1 MISRCCRGTQASM
14 KEKMNWSYFS
24 VRAFGRF
31 WINRFLRKIEVLGKE
46 NIVSG
51 PVIFAINHPNNLI
64 DSLVV
69 AYAIERKI
77 HYLATAQLF
86 RNKIFS
92 LFLHNMGVIPVY
104 RKQDDTSHGQKN
116 VSMFQACYD
125 ILKDGGAIG
134 IYPEGT
140 THAEPRIRK
149 IKTGAA
155 RIALETE
162 TLYHPGVNL
171 IPVGL
176 NFSVRKS
183 FRSEVIVRIGP
194 PIPAS
199 TYLEK
204 YQAAPMEA
212 VEQLTDDLQKA
223 IEAQVIVV
231 DEPELD
237 RLVKEIQEIYKGELI
252 RDLIEIRGLKKEEID
267 RFQLSKRLIAGI
279 HYFNEKNPDLI
290 RSIQEE
296 IQNYTGR
303 LKKIKVHDGLIERLI
318 NNPTSYRQFLLRVVL
333 MIVCLPLAL
342 WGAANHFFPYRI
354 SRIASRRIAKKETDY
369 ATVRILSGI
378 LLYTIFYV
386 AQIYA
391 VLRWVGLFPAIIY
404 GITLPI
410 AGAFAYYYK
419 EKFRKMREDF
429 KLIFIMITRK
439 QLLQRLVEQR
449 ERLIATLDQAKE
461 EYLRATA
468 QA

>member
-1 MISRCCRGTQASM
+1 MADLG
-14 KEKMNWSYFS
+14 YHS
-24 VRAFGRF
+24 VRAFGKF
-31 WINRFLRKIEVLGKE
+31 WVNRFFRKIQVLGTE
-46 NIVSG
+46 NVISG

-86 RNKIFS
+86 RNKIMSF
-92 LFLHNMGVIPVY
+92 FLHSMGVIPVY
-104 RKQDDTSHGQKN
+104 RKQDDTSSGQKN
-116 VSMFQACYD
+116 ISMFQACYE

-155 RIALETE
+155 RIALEAE
-162 TLYHPGVNL
+162 NLYHPEVKL
-171 IPVGL
+171 VPVGL

-183 FRSEVIVRIGP
+183 FRSEVIVSIGP
-194 PIPAS
+194 PIAAS
-199 TYLEK
+199 AYLEK
-204 YQAAPMEA
+204 YQLAPAET

-223 IEAQVIVV
+223 IEAQVIVI

-237 RLVKEIQEIYKGELI
+237 RLVQQIEEIYKGELI
-252 RDLIEIRGLKKEEID
+252 RDLIEIRGFKKDEID

-290 RSIQEE
+290 RRIQEE
-296 IQNYTGR
+296 IETYTGR
-303 LKKIKVHDGLIERLI
+303 LKKIKVHDSLIEALV
-318 NNPTSYRQFLLRVVL
+318 NNPTSYRRFILRLVLLL
-333 MIVCLPLAL
+333 ICLPPAL
-342 WGAANHFFPYRI
+342 WGALNHFLPYRLSRII
-354 SRIASRRIAKKETDY
+354 SRKVAKKETDY

-378 LLYTIFYV
+378 VLYTLFYV

-391 VLRWVGLFPAIIY
+391 VFRWLGLFPAIIY

-429 KLIFIMITRK
+429 KLLSIMITRK
-439 QLLQRLVEQR
+439 KLLQKLVEQR
-449 ERLIATLDQAKE
+449 ERLIALMDEAKE

>member
-1 MISRCCRGTQASM
+1 MTDKVNLG
-14 KEKMNWSYFS
+14 YFS
-24 VRAFGRF
+24 VRAFGKF
-31 WINRFLRKIEVLGKE
+31 WINRFFRKIQVLGTE
-46 NIVSG
+46 NVIPG
-51 PVIFAINHPNNLI
+51 PVIFAINHPNNLV

-86 RNKIFS
+86 SNKLMS

-104 RKQDDTSHGQKN
+104 RKQDDSSHGQKN
-116 VSMFQACYD
+116 VSMFQACYE

-155 RIALETE
+155 RIALEAE
-162 TLYHPGVNL
+162 NLYHPGLKLV
-171 IPVGL
+171 PVGL

-183 FRSEVIVRIGP
+183 FRSEVIVSIGP
-194 PIPAS
+194 PISAS

-204 YQAAPMEA
+204 YQSAPAET

-223 IEAQVIVV
+223 IEAQVIVI

-237 RLVKEIQEIYKGELI
+237 LLVKQIEEIYKGELI

-290 RSIQEE
+290 RRIQEE
-296 IQNYTGR
+296 IEAYTGR
-303 LKKIKVHDGLIERLI
+303 LKKIRVHDSLIEALV
-318 NNPTSYRQFLLRVVL
+318 NNPTSYKRFLLRIVL
-333 MIVCLPLAL
+333 MLICLPPAL
-342 WGAANHFFPYRI
+342 WGAANHFFPYQI
-354 SRIASRRIAKKETDY
+354 SRIISRKIAKKETDY

-378 LLYTIFYV
+378 VLYTLFYA

-391 VLRWVGLFPAIIY
+391 VLRWFGLFPAIFY

-429 KLIFIMITRK
+429 KLLSIMITRK
-439 QLLQRLVEQR
+439 QLLQKLVEQR
-449 ERLIATLDQAKE
+449 ERLIALMDEAKE

>member
-1 MISRCCRGTQASM
+1 MPDKANLG
-14 KEKMNWSYFS
+14 YVS
-24 VRAFGRF
+24 VRAFGKF
-31 WINRFLRKIEVLGKE
+31 WVNRFFRKIQVLGIE
-46 NIVSG
+46 NVIPG

-86 RNKIFS
+86 RNKIMS
-92 LFLHNMGVIPVY
+92 LFLHSMGVIPVY
-104 RKQDDTSHGQKN
+104 RKQDDTSSGLKN
-116 VSMFQACYD
+116 ISMFQACYE

-155 RIALETE
+155 RIALEAE
-162 TLYHPGVNL
+162 MLYHPGVKL
-171 IPVGL
+171 VPVGL

-183 FRSEVIVRIGP
+183 FRSEVIVSIGP
-194 PIPAS
+194 PIAAS

-204 YQAAPMEA
+204 YQLAPAET

-237 RLVKEIQEIYKGELI
+237 RLVQQIEEIYKGELI
-252 RDLIEIRGLKKEEID
+252 RDLIEIRGLKREEID

-290 RSIQEE
+290 RRIQEE
-296 IQNYTGR
+296 IETYSGR
-303 LKKIKVHDGLIERLI
+303 LKKIKVQDRLIEALV
-318 NNPTSYRQFLLRVVL
+318 NNPTSYRRFILRFVLLL
-333 MIVCLPLAL
+333 ICLPPAL
-342 WGAANHFFPYRI
+342 WGAVNHFFPYQI
-354 SRIASRRIAKKETDY
+354 SRLVSRKIAKKETDY
-369 ATVRILSGI
+369 ATVRILSGMV
-378 LLYTIFYV
+378 LYTLFYA

-391 VLRWVGLFPAIIY
+391 VFRWFGLFPAIIY

-419 EKFRKMREDF
+419 EKFRKMREDL
-429 KLIFIMITRK
+429 KLFSIMITRK
-439 QLLQRLVEQR
+439 QLLQKLVEQR
-449 ERLIATLDQAKE
+449 ERLIALMDEAKE

-468 QA
+468 QT

>member
-1 MISRCCRGTQASM
+1 MADWGYR
-14 KEKMNWSYFS
+14 S

-31 WINRFLRKIEVLGKE
+31 WINRFFRKIHVLGTE
-46 NIVSG
+46 NVISG

-86 RNKIFS
+86 RNKIMS
-92 LFLHNMGVIPVY
+92 VFLHSMGVIPVY
-104 RKQDDTSHGQKN
+104 RKQDTASHGEKN
-116 VSMFQACYD
+116 VSMFEACYE

-155 RIALETE
+155 RIALESE
-162 TLYHPGVNL
+162 NLYHPGVKL
-171 IPVGL
+171 VPVGL

-183 FRSEVIVRIGP
+183 FRSEVVVSIGP

-199 TYLEK
+199 AYLEN
-204 YQAAPMEA
+204 YHLTPAET
-212 VEQLTDDLQKA
+212 VEQLTEDLQKA
-223 IEAQVIVV
+223 IEAQVIVI

-237 RLVKEIQEIYKGELI
+237 RLVQQIEEIYKGELI
-252 RDLIEIRGLKKEEID
+252 RDLVEIRGLKKEEID

-290 RSIQEE
+290 RRIQEE
-296 IQNYTGR
+296 IEAYTAR
-303 LKKIKVHDGLIERLI
+303 LKKIKVHDSLIETLV
-318 NNPTSYRQFLLRVVL
+318 NNPTSYRRFLLRVILLV
-333 MIVCLPLAL
+333 ICLPPAL
-342 WGAANHFFPYRI
+342 WGAANHFFPYQI
-354 SRIASRRIAKKETDY
+354 SRLVSRKVAKRETDY

-378 LLYTIFYV
+378 VLYTLFYA

-391 VLRWVGLFPAIIY
+391 VLRWFGLFPAIIY

-419 EKFRKMREDF
+419 EKFRKMREDL
-429 KLIFIMITRK
+429 KLLSIMITRK

-449 ERLIATLDQAKE
+449 ERLIALMDEAKE

>member
-1 MISRCCRGTQASM
+1 MS
-14 KEKMNWSYFS
+14 KKVNWGYQS

-31 WINRFLRKIEVLGKE
+31 WINRFFRQIQVLGKE
-46 NIVSG
+46 NILPG

-64 DSLVV
+64 DTLVV

-86 RNKIFS
+86 RNKITS

-104 RKQDDTSHGQKN
+104 RKQDDTSHGEKN
-116 VSMFQACYD
+116 LSMFQACYD
-125 ILKDGGAIG
+125 ILKAGGAIG

-140 THAEPRIRK
+140 THSEPRIRK

-162 TLYHPGVNL
+162 NLYHPGVNL

-183 FRSEVIVRIGP
+183 FRSEVIVSIGP

-199 TYLEK
+199 KYLWK
-204 YQAAPMEA
+204 YQVATTET
-212 VEQLTDDLQKA
+212 VDQLTNDLQKA
-223 IEAQVIVV
+223 IETQVIVIE
-231 DEPELD
+231 EPELD
-237 RLVKEIQEIYKGELI
+237 RLVKQIEEIYKGELI

-290 RSIQEE
+290 RRIQEE
-296 IQNYTGR
+296 IQTYTGR
-303 LKKIKVHDGLIERLI
+303 LKKIKVHDSLIQTLV
-318 NNPTSYRQFLLRVVL
+318 NNPTSYRSFLLHVVL
-333 MIVCLPLAL
+333 MIICFPPAL
-342 WGAANHFFPYRI
+342 YGAANHFLPYRI
-354 SRIASRRIAKKETDY
+354 SRIVSRKMAKKETDY

-378 LLYTIFYV
+378 VLYSIFYI

-391 VLRWVGLFPAIIY
+391 VFRWFGLIAAIVY

-419 EKFRKMREDF
+419 EKFLKMRDDF
-429 KLIFIMITRK
+429 KLLFIMITRK
-439 QLLQRLVEQR
+439 QLLQKLLEQR
-449 ERLIATLDQAKE
+449 ERLIAIMDEAKE
-461 EYLRATA
+461 EYLRDTA

>member
-1 MISRCCRGTQASM
+1 MTDKVNLGYS
-14 KEKMNWSYFS
+14 S
-24 VRAFGRF
+24 VRAFGKF
-31 WINRFLRKIEVLGKE
+31 WINRFFRKIQVLGAE
-46 NIVSG
+46 NVIPG

-86 RNKIFS
+86 RNKIMS
-92 LFLHNMGVIPVY
+92 LFLNSMGVIPIY
-104 RKQDDTSHGQKN
+104 RRQDDTSSGQKN
-116 VSMFQACYD
+116 ISMFQACYE
-125 ILKDGGAIG
+125 ILKEGGAIG

-162 TLYHPGVNL
+162 NLYHPGVKL
-171 IPVGL
+171 VPVGL

-183 FRSEVIVRIGP
+183 FRSEVIVSIGP
-194 PIPAS
+194 PISAS

-204 YQAAPMEA
+204 YQSAPTET
-212 VEQLTDDLQKA
+212 VEQLTDDIQKA
-223 IEAQVIVV
+223 IEAQVMVI

-237 RLVKEIQEIYKGELI
+237 KLVQQIEEIYKGELI

-290 RSIQEE
+290 RRIQEE
-296 IQNYTGR
+296 IEAYTGR
-303 LKKIKVHDGLIERLI
+303 LKKIKVHNSLIEALV
-318 NNPTSYRQFLLRVVL
+318 NNPTSYRRFLLRIVL
-333 MIVCLPLAL
+333 LVIFLPPAL
-342 WGAANHFFPYRI
+342 WGAANHFFPYQFSRLI
-354 SRIASRRIAKKETDY
+354 SQKIAKKETDY

-378 LLYTIFYV
+378 VLYTLFYV
-386 AQIYA
+386 VQIYA
-391 VLRWVGLFPAIIY
+391 VFRWLGLFPASIY

-419 EKFRKMREDF
+419 EKFRKMREDL
-429 KLIFIMITRK
+429 KLFSIMFTRK
-439 QLLQRLVEQR
+439 QLLQKLVEQR
-449 ERLIATLDQAKE
+449 ERLIALMDEAKE

>member
-1 MISRCCRGTQASM
+1 MTDL
-14 KEKMNWSYFS
+14 SYQS

-31 WINRFLRKIEVLGKE
+31 WINRFFRKIQVLGTE
-46 NIVSG
+46 NVISG

-86 RNKIFS
+86 RNKIMS
-92 LFLHNMGVIPVY
+92 LFLHKMGVIPVY
-104 RKQDDTSHGQKN
+104 RKQDDASHGDKN

-125 ILKDGGAIG
+125 VLKEGGAIG

-155 RIALETE
+155 RIALEAE
-162 TLYHPGVNL
+162 NLYHPGVKVV
-171 IPVGL
+171 PVGL

-183 FRSEVIVRIGP
+183 FRSEVIVSIGP
-194 PIPAS
+194 PIPVS

-204 YQAAPMEA
+204 YQQAPAET
-212 VEQLTDDLQKA
+212 VEQLTDDIQKA
-223 IEAQVIVV
+223 IEAQVIVI

-237 RLVKEIQEIYKGELI
+237 MLVQQIEEIYKGELI

-290 RSIQEE
+290 RRIQEE
-296 IQNYTGR
+296 IEAYTGR
-303 LKKIKVHDGLIERLI
+303 LKKIKVHDSEIESLV
-318 NNPTSYRQFLLRVVL
+318 NNPTSYKRFLLRIVL
-333 MIVCLPLAL
+333 MLICLPPAL
-342 WGAANHFFPYRI
+342 WGAINHFLPYQI
-354 SRIASRRIAKKETDY
+354 SRIISRKIAKRETDY

-378 LLYTIFYV
+378 VLYTAFYV

-391 VLRWVGLFPAIIY
+391 VFRWFGLFPAIIY

-429 KLIFIMITRK
+429 KLLSIMFTRK
-439 QLLQRLVEQR
+439 QLLQKLVEQR
-449 ERLIATLDQAKE
+449 ERLIALMDEAKE

>member
-1 MISRCCRGTQASM
+1 MTDKVNLG
-14 KEKMNWSYFS
+14 YFS
-24 VRAFGRF
+24 VRAFGKF
-31 WINRFLRKIEVLGKE
+31 WTNRFFRKIQVLGTE
-46 NIVSG
+46 NVIPG

-86 RNKIFS
+86 RNKIMS
-92 LFLHNMGVIPVY
+92 LFLHSMGVIPVY
-104 RKQDDTSHGQKN
+104 RKQDDTSSGQKN
-116 VSMFQACYD
+116 ASMFQACYE
-125 ILKDGGAIG
+125 ILRDGGAIG

-155 RIALETE
+155 RIALEAE
-162 TLYHPGVNL
+162 NLYHPGVKL
-171 IPVGL
+171 VPVGL

-183 FRSEVIVRIGP
+183 FRSEVIVSIGP
-194 PIPAS
+194 PVPAS

-204 YQAAPMEA
+204 YQLAPAET

-223 IEAQVIVV
+223 IEAQVIVI

-237 RLVKEIQEIYKGELI
+237 RLVQQIEEIYKGELI

-267 RFQLSKRLIAGI
+267 SFQLSKRLIAGI

-290 RSIQEE
+290 RRIQEE
-296 IQNYTGR
+296 IETYTAR
-303 LKKIKVHDGLIERLI
+303 LKKIKVHDSLIESLV
-318 NNPTSYRQFLLRVVL
+318 NNPTSYRRFILRVVL
-333 MIVCLPLAL
+333 LLICLPPAL
-342 WGAANHFFPYRI
+342 WGAANHFFPYQI
-354 SRIASRRIAKKETDY
+354 SRLVSRKIAKKETDY

-378 LLYTIFYV
+378 VLYTLFYAV
-386 AQIYA
+386 QIYA
-391 VLRWVGLFPAIIY
+391 VIRWFGLFPAIIY
-404 GITLPI
+404 GMTLPI

-429 KLIFIMITRK
+429 KLLSIMITRK
-439 QLLQRLVEQR
+439 QLLQKLVEQR
-449 ERLIATLDQAKE
+449 ERLIALMDEAKE

-468 QA
+468 

>member
-1 MISRCCRGTQASM
+1 MTDKANLG
-14 KEKMNWSYFS
+14 YVS

-31 WINRFLRKIEVLGKE
+31 WINRFFRRIHVLGKE
-46 NIVSG
+46 NIISG

-86 RNKIFS
+86 RNKIMS
-92 LFLHNMGVIPVY
+92 LFLHKMGVIPVY
-104 RKQDDTSHGQKN
+104 RKQDDTSHGNKN

-125 ILKDGGAIG
+125 VLRAGGAIG

-162 TLYHPGVNL
+162 NLYHPGVNL
-171 IPVGL
+171 VPVGL
-176 NFSVRKS
+176 NFSIRKS
-183 FRSEVIVRIGP
+183 FRSEVIVSIGP
-194 PIPAS
+194 PIIAS
-199 TYLEK
+199 EYLQNYQSDPTKTVEK
-204 YQAAPMEA
+204 
-212 VEQLTDDLQKA
+212 LTEDLQKA

-237 RLVKEIQEIYKGELI
+237 VLVKQIEEIYKGELI
-252 RDLIEIRGLKKEEID
+252 RDLIELRGFKKDEID

-290 RSIQEE
+290 RRIQEE
-296 IQNYTGR
+296 IETYSGR
-303 LKKIKVHDGLIERLI
+303 LKKIKVQDSLIDSLV
-318 NNPTSYRQFLLRVVL
+318 NNPTSYKRFLLRIVL
-333 MIVCLPLAL
+333 MLICLPPAL
-342 WGAANHFFPYRI
+342 WGALNHFFPYQI
-354 SRIASRRIAKKETDY
+354 SRLVSRKIAKKETDY
-369 ATVRILSGI
+369 ATVRILSGMV
-378 LLYTIFYV
+378 LYTLFYI

-391 VLRWVGLFPAIIY
+391 VFRWFGLLPTIIY

-410 AGAFAYYYK
+410 AGAFA
-419 EKFRKMREDF
+419 
-429 KLIFIMITRK
+429 
-439 QLLQRLVEQR
+439 
-449 ERLIATLDQAKE
+449 
-461 EYLRATA
+461 
-468 QA
+468 

>member
-1 MISRCCRGTQASM
+1 MPDKANLG
-14 KEKMNWSYFS
+14 YVS
-24 VRAFGRF
+24 VRAFGKF
-31 WINRFLRKIEVLGKE
+31 WVNRFFRKIQVLGIE
-46 NIVSG
+46 NVIPG

-86 RNKIFS
+86 RNKIMS
-92 LFLHNMGVIPVY
+92 LFLHSMGVIPVY
-104 RKQDDTSHGQKN
+104 RKQDDTSSGQKN
-116 VSMFQACYD
+116 ISMFQACYE

-155 RIALETE
+155 RIALEAE
-162 TLYHPGVNL
+162 MLYHPGVKL
-171 IPVGL
+171 VPVGL

-183 FRSEVIVRIGP
+183 FRSEVIVSIGP
-194 PIPAS
+194 PIAAS

-204 YQAAPMEA
+204 YQLAPAET

-237 RLVKEIQEIYKGELI
+237 RLVQQIEEIYKGELI
-252 RDLIEIRGLKKEEID
+252 RDLIEIRGLKREEID

-290 RSIQEE
+290 RRIQEE
-296 IQNYTGR
+296 IETYSGR
-303 LKKIKVHDGLIERLI
+303 LKKIKVQDRLIEALV
-318 NNPTSYRQFLLRVVL
+318 NNPTSYRRFILRVVL
-333 MIVCLPLAL
+333 LLICLPPAL
-342 WGAANHFFPYRI
+342 WGAVNHFFPYQI
-354 SRIASRRIAKKETDY
+354 SRLVSRKIAKKETDY
-369 ATVRILSGI
+369 ATVRILSGMV
-378 LLYTIFYV
+378 LYTLFYA

-391 VLRWVGLFPAIIY
+391 VFRWFGLFPAIIY

-419 EKFRKMREDF
+419 EKFRKMREDL
-429 KLIFIMITRK
+429 KLFSIMITRK
-439 QLLQRLVEQR
+439 QLLQKLVEQR
-449 ERLIATLDQAKE
+449 ERLIALMDEAKE

-468 QA
+468 QT

>member
-1 MISRCCRGTQASM
+1 MTDLGYQ
-14 KEKMNWSYFS
+14 S

-31 WINRFLRKIEVLGKE
+31 WINRFFQKIQVLGKE
-46 NIVSG
+46 NIVPG

-86 RNKIFS
+86 RNKITS

-104 RKQDDTSHGQKN
+104 RKQDAVSHGEKN
-116 VSMFQACYD
+116 ISMFQACYD
-125 ILKDGGAIG
+125 ILKAGGAIG

-140 THAEPRIRK
+140 THSEPRIRK

-155 RIALETE
+155 RIALEAE
-162 TLYHPGVNL
+162 NLYHAGVNL

-183 FRSEVIVRIGP
+183 FRSEVIVNIGP

-199 TYLEK
+199 IYLEK
-204 YQAAPMEA
+204 YQLSATEA
-212 VEQLTDDLQKA
+212 VEELTDDLQKA
-223 IEAQVIVV
+223 IETQVIVI

-237 RLVKEIQEIYKGELI
+237 LLVKQIEEIYKGELI
-252 RDLIEIRGLKKEEID
+252 RDLIEIRGLRKEEID
-267 RFQLSKRLIAGI
+267 RFHLSKRLIAGI

-290 RSIQEE
+290 RRIQEE
-296 IQNYTGR
+296 IQTYTGR
-303 LKKIKVHDGLIERLI
+303 LKKIKVHDSLIQTLV
-318 NNPTSYRQFLLRVVL
+318 NNPTSYRSFLLRVVL
-333 MIVCLPLAL
+333 MIVCLPPAL
-342 WGAANHFFPYRI
+342 WGAANHFLPYRI
-354 SRIASRRIAKKETDY
+354 SRTVSRRIAKKETDY

-378 LLYTIFYV
+378 VLYSLFYV
-386 AQIYA
+386 VQIYA
-391 VLRWVGLFPAIIY
+391 VFRWFGLIAAIVY

-419 EKFRKMREDF
+419 EKFLKMRDDF
-429 KLIFIMITRK
+429 KLFFIMLTRK
-439 QLLQRLVEQR
+439 QLLQKLLEQR
-449 ERLIATLDQAKE
+449 ERLIAIMDEAKE

>member
-1 MISRCCRGTQASM
+1 MTDWGYQSI
-14 KEKMNWSYFS
+14 
-24 VRAFGRF
+24 RAFGKF
-31 WINRFLRKIEVLGKE
+31 WVNRFFRKIQVLGTE
-46 NIVSG
+46 NVIPG

-77 HYLATAQLF
+77 HYLATAHLF
-86 RNKIFS
+86 RNKIMSF
-92 LFLHNMGVIPVY
+92 FLHSMGVIPVY
-104 RKQDDTSHGQKN
+104 RKQDDNSSGQKN
-116 VSMFQACYD
+116 ISMFQACYE
-125 ILKDGGAIG
+125 ILKVGGAIG

-155 RIALETE
+155 RIALEAE
-162 TLYHPGVNL
+162 NLYHPGVKL
-171 IPVGL
+171 VPVGL

-183 FRSEVIVRIGP
+183 FRSEVIVSIGP
-194 PIPAS
+194 PIAAS
-199 TYLEK
+199 AYLEK
-204 YQAAPMEA
+204 YELAPAET
-212 VEQLTDDLQKA
+212 VEQLTDNLQKA
-223 IEAQVIVV
+223 IEAQVIIIE
-231 DEPELD
+231 EPELD
-237 RLVKEIQEIYKGELI
+237 RLVQQIQEIYKGELI

-290 RSIQEE
+290 RRIQEE
-296 IQNYTGR
+296 IETYTGR
-303 LKKIKVHDGLIERLI
+303 LKKIKVHDSLIEALV
-318 NNPTSYRQFLLRVVL
+318 NNPTSYRRFILRVVL
-333 MIVCLPLAL
+333 LLICLPPAL
-342 WGAANHFFPYRI
+342 WGAANHFFPYQI
-354 SRIASRRIAKKETDY
+354 SRLVSRKIAKKETDY

-378 LLYTIFYV
+378 VLYTLFYGV
-386 AQIYA
+386 QIYA
-391 VLRWVGLFPAIIY
+391 VFRWFGLFPAIIY

-429 KLIFIMITRK
+429 KLLSIMITRK
-439 QLLQRLVEQR
+439 QLLQKLVQQR
-449 ERLIATLDQAKE
+449 ESLIALMDEAKE

>member
-1 MISRCCRGTQASM
+1 MTDKANLG
-14 KEKMNWSYFS
+14 YVS

-31 WINRFLRKIEVLGKE
+31 WINRFFRRIQVLGKE
-46 NIVSG
+46 NIISG

-86 RNKIFS
+86 RNKIMS
-92 LFLHNMGVIPVY
+92 LFLHKMGVIPVY
-104 RKQDDTSHGQKN
+104 RKQDDNSYGEKN
-116 VSMFQACYD
+116 VSMFQSCYD
-125 ILKDGGAIG
+125 VLKQGGAIG

-162 TLYHPGVNL
+162 NLYHPGVNL
-171 IPVGL
+171 VPVGL

-183 FRSEVIVRIGP
+183 FRSEVIVSIGP
-194 PIPAS
+194 PISAS
-199 TYLEK
+199 KYLEK
-204 YQAAPMEA
+204 YQSASTET
-212 VEQLTDDLQKA
+212 VEELTDDLQKA
-223 IEAQVIVV
+223 IEAQVIVI

-237 RLVKEIQEIYKGELI
+237 RLVKQIEEIYKGELI
-252 RDLIEIRGLKKEEID
+252 RDLLEIRGLKKDEID

-290 RSIQEE
+290 RRIQEE
-296 IQNYTGR
+296 IETYIGR
-303 LKKIKVHDGLIERLI
+303 LEKIKVHVSLIETLV
-318 NNPTSYRQFLLRVVL
+318 NNPTSYKRFLLRVVL
-333 MIVCLPLAL
+333 MLICFPPAL
-342 WGAANHFFPYRI
+342 WGALNHFFPYQI
-354 SRIASRRIAKKETDY
+354 SRLVSRKIAKRETDY
-369 ATVRILSGI
+369 ATVRILSGMV
-378 LLYTIFYV
+378 LYTLFYV
-386 AQIYA
+386 VQIYA
-391 VLRWVGLFPAIIY
+391 VYRLFGLFPAVIY
-404 GITLPI
+404 GTTLPI

-429 KLIFIMITRK
+429 KLLFIMITRK
-439 QLLQRLVEQR
+439 KLLQRLVEQR
-449 ERLIATLDQAKE
+449 ERLIALMDEAKE

>member
-1 MISRCCRGTQASM
+1 MPDKANLG
-14 KEKMNWSYFS
+14 YVS
-24 VRAFGRF
+24 VRAFGKF
-31 WINRFLRKIEVLGKE
+31 WVNRFFRKIQVLGIE
-46 NIVSG
+46 NVIPG

-86 RNKIFS
+86 RNKIMS
-92 LFLHNMGVIPVY
+92 LFLHSMGVIPVY
-104 RKQDDTSHGQKN
+104 RKQDDTSSGQKN
-116 VSMFQACYD
+116 ISMFQACYE

-155 RIALETE
+155 RIALEAE
-162 TLYHPGVNL
+162 MLYHPGVKL
-171 IPVGL
+171 VPVGL

-183 FRSEVIVRIGP
+183 FRSEVIVSIGP
-194 PIPAS
+194 PIAAS

-204 YQAAPMEA
+204 YQLAPAET

-237 RLVKEIQEIYKGELI
+237 RLVQQIEEIYKGELI
-252 RDLIEIRGLKKEEID
+252 RDLIEIRGLKREEID

-290 RSIQEE
+290 RRIQEE
-296 IQNYTGR
+296 IETYSGR
-303 LKKIKVHDGLIERLI
+303 LKKIKVQDRLIEALV
-318 NNPTSYRQFLLRVVL
+318 NNPTSYRRFILRVVL
-333 MIVCLPLAL
+333 LLICLPPAL
-342 WGAANHFFPYRI
+342 WGAVNHFFPYQI
-354 SRIASRRIAKKETDY
+354 SRLVSRKIAKKETDY
-369 ATVRILSGI
+369 ATVRILSGMV
-378 LLYTIFYV
+378 LYTLFYA

-391 VLRWVGLFPAIIY
+391 VSRWFGLFPAIIY

-419 EKFRKMREDF
+419 EKFRKMREDL
-429 KLIFIMITRK
+429 KLFSIMITRK
-439 QLLQRLVEQR
+439 QLLQKLVEQR
-449 ERLIATLDQAKE
+449 ERLIALMDEAKE

-468 QA
+468 QT

>member
-1 MISRCCRGTQASM
+1 MTDLGYQ
-14 KEKMNWSYFS
+14 S

-31 WINRFLRKIEVLGKE
+31 WINRFFRRIHVIGKE
-46 NIVSG
+46 NVIPG

-86 RNKIFS
+86 RNKIMS
-92 LFLHNMGVIPVY
+92 LFLHKMGVIPVY
-104 RKQDDTSHGQKN
+104 RKQDDTSYGDKN
-116 VSMFQACYD
+116 VSMFQASYD
-125 ILKDGGAIG
+125 VLKAGGAIG

-162 TLYHPGVNL
+162 SLYHPGVNL
-171 IPVGL
+171 VPVGL
-176 NFSVRKS
+176 NFSIRKS
-183 FRSEVIVRIGP
+183 FRSEVIVSIGP
-194 PIPAS
+194 PIAAS
-199 TYLEK
+199 TYLQK
-204 YQAAPMEA
+204 YESDPTKT
-212 VEQLTDDLQKA
+212 VEELTEDLQKA
-223 IEAQVIVV
+223 IEAQVIVI

-237 RLVKEIQEIYKGELI
+237 RLVKQIEEIYKGELI
-252 RDLIEIRGLKKEEID
+252 RDLIEIRGIKKDEID
-267 RFQLSKRLIAGI
+267 SFQLSKRLIAGI

-290 RSIQEE
+290 RRIQEE
-296 IQNYTGR
+296 IEAYTGKLR
-303 LKKIKVHDGLIERLI
+303 KIKVDDGLIESLV
-318 NNPTSYRQFLLRVVL
+318 NNPTSYKRFLLRIIL
-333 MIVCLPLAL
+333 MLICLPPAL
-342 WGAANHFFPYRI
+342 WGAVNHFLPYQI
-354 SRIASRRIAKKETDY
+354 SRMISRKIAKKETDY

-378 LLYTIFYV
+378 VLYTLFYA
-386 AQIYA
+386 AQIYF
-391 VLRWVGLFPAIIY
+391 VFRWLGLFPALVY

-419 EKFRKMREDF
+419 EKFLKMREDF
-429 KLIFIMITRK
+429 KLLSIMITRK

-449 ERLIATLDQAKE
+449 ERLIALMDEAKE

>member
-1 MISRCCRGTQASM
+1 MPDKANLG
-14 KEKMNWSYFS
+14 YVS
-24 VRAFGRF
+24 VRAFGKF
-31 WINRFLRKIEVLGKE
+31 WVNRFFRKIQVLGIE
-46 NIVSG
+46 NVIPG

-86 RNKIFS
+86 RNKIMS
-92 LFLHNMGVIPVY
+92 LFLHSMGVIPVY
-104 RKQDDTSHGQKN
+104 RKQDDTSSGQKN
-116 VSMFQACYD
+116 ISMFQACYE

-155 RIALETE
+155 RIALEAE
-162 TLYHPGVNL
+162 MLYHPGVKL
-171 IPVGL
+171 VPVGL

-183 FRSEVIVRIGP
+183 FRSEVIVSIGP
-194 PIPAS
+194 SIAAS

-204 YQAAPMEA
+204 YQLAPAET

-223 IEAQVIVV
+223 IEAQVIVI

-237 RLVKEIQEIYKGELI
+237 RLVQQIEEIYKGELI

-290 RSIQEE
+290 RRIQEE
-296 IQNYTGR
+296 IETYSGR
-303 LKKIKVHDGLIERLI
+303 LKKIKVQDRLIEALV
-318 NNPTSYRQFLLRVVL
+318 NNPTSYRRFILRVVL
-333 MIVCLPLAL
+333 LLICLPPAL
-342 WGAANHFFPYRI
+342 WGAVNHFFPYQI
-354 SRIASRRIAKKETDY
+354 SRLVSRKIAKKETDY
-369 ATVRILSGI
+369 ATVRILSGMV
-378 LLYTIFYV
+378 LYTLFYA

-391 VLRWVGLFPAIIY
+391 VFRWFGLFPAIIY

-419 EKFRKMREDF
+419 EKFRKMREDLNLF
-429 KLIFIMITRK
+429 SIMITRK
-439 QLLQRLVEQR
+439 QLLQKLVEQR
-449 ERLIATLDQAKE
+449 ERLIALMDEAKE

-468 QA
+468 QT

>member
-1 MISRCCRGTQASM
+1 MTDLGYQ
-14 KEKMNWSYFS
+14 S

-31 WINRFLRKIEVLGKE
+31 WINRFFRKIQVLGTE
-46 NIVSG
+46 NVIPG

-86 RNKIFS
+86 RNKIMS
-92 LFLHNMGVIPVY
+92 LFLHKMGVIPVY
-104 RKQDDTSHGQKN
+104 RKQDDASHGDKN

-125 ILKDGGAIG
+125 VLKEGGAIG

-162 TLYHPGVNL
+162 NLYHPGVKVV
-171 IPVGL
+171 PVGL

-183 FRSEVIVRIGP
+183 FRSEVIVSIGP
-194 PIPAS
+194 PITAS

-204 YQAAPMEA
+204 YQLAPTEI
-212 VEQLTDDLQKA
+212 VGQLTDDIQKA
-223 IEAQVIVV
+223 IEAQVIVI

-237 RLVKEIQEIYKGELI
+237 MLVKQIEEIYKGELI

-290 RSIQEE
+290 RRIQEE
-296 IQNYTGR
+296 IEAYTGR
-303 LKKIKVHDGLIERLI
+303 LKKIKVHDREIESLV
-318 NNPTSYRQFLLRVVL
+318 NNPTSYKRFLLRIVL
-333 MIVCLPLAL
+333 MLICLPLAL
-342 WGAANHFFPYRI
+342 WGAINHFLPYQI
-354 SRIASRRIAKKETDY
+354 SRIISRKIAKRETDY

-378 LLYTIFYV
+378 VLYTAFYG
-386 AQIYA
+386 AQIYF
-391 VLRWVGLFPAIIY
+391 VFRWFGLFPAIIY
-404 GITLPI
+404 GISLPI

-429 KLIFIMITRK
+429 KLLSIMFTRK
-439 QLLQRLVEQR
+439 QLLQKLVEQR
-449 ERLIATLDQAKE
+449 ERLIALMDEAKE